1 MDLLVH
7 IALFVVV
14 SIAIVIMSAFY
25 AERDDALALASVPR
39 RLGIFL
45 GSCTVVAVVM
55 LVCESLFASVG

>member
-45 GSCTVVAVVM
+45 GSCAVVAVVM
-55 LVCESLFASVG
+55 LACESFFASVG

>member
-45 GSCTVVAVVM
+45 GSCAVVALVM
-55 LVCESLFASVG
+55 LACESFFASVG

>member
-39 RLGIFL
+39 RLRIFL
-45 GSCTVVAVVM
+45 GSCAVVAIVM
-55 LVCESLFASVG
+55 LACETFFASVG